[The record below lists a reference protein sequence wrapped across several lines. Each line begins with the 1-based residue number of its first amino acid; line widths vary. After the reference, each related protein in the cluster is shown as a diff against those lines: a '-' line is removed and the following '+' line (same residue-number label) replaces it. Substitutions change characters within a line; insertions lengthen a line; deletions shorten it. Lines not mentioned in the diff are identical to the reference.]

1 MVGLFIFSCKYRMFG
16 IQWWLKIL
24 SEITQTS
31 HDLGQ
36 VIKLT
41 PTSSTHLR
49 RKRVRLQ
56 IPQRSATVQRKEK
69 KETEN

>member
-1 MVGLFIFSCKYRMFG
+1 METSNKNRKKEALTYK
-16 IQWWLKIL
+16 L
-24 SEITQTS
+24 SN
-31 HDLGQ
+31 DLGQ

-41 PTSSTHLR
+41 PSSSTHLR

-56 IPQRSATVQRKEK
+56 IPQTSATVQRKEK